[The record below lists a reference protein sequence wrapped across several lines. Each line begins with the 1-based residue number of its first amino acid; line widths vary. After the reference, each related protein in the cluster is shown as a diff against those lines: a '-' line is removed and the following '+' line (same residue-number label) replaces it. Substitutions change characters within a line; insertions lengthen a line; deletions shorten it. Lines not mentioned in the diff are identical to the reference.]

1 MNKNRLFNRRK
12 KHDLPIRCVK
22 KSMRDLNSSLR
33 KLGFKFVSQYKN
45 EEYD

>member
-1 MNKNRLFNRRK
+1 MIQDPQEYLQQWEKENNPFY
-12 KHDLPIRCVK
+12 PYE
-22 KSMRDLNSSLR
+22 MRDLNSSLR